1 MAAGGCRR
9 QGRVQPVTLDWLPD
23 FGKTL
28 QGLVNRGVDAV
39 VTGYGDS
46 LDGFSALLTAP
57 VRAVETAL
65 LHIPVPAFV
74 LAVAAGAWLARRR
87 SGFALGMA
95 VLPLVLAGLGVWA
108 EAMQSLALVTVA
120 VLLVTILGLPLGVAA
135 ARLPRLGRALSPLYD
150 LMQTIPSFVYLIP
163 VAMVLGLGRAP
174 ALVATLIYA
183 LPPFARL
190 TELGLRGIDGELV
203 QAARALGLGPRR
215 TLWLIEL
222 PLARPTI
229 LQGLNQ
235 AIMMALAMVVV
246 ASMIGAKGLGEIV
259 LLGLQRADP
268 GLGFV
273 GGLAIVLLAILL
285 DRMAQAVFVERRR
298 QG

>member
-1 MAAGGCRR
+1 MSEN
-9 QGRVQPVTLDWLPD
+9 WLPD
-23 FGKTL
+23 LGKAL
-28 QGLVNRGVDAV
+28 QQAVNRAVDAV
-39 VTGYGDS
+39 VTGHGDS
-46 LDGFSALLTAP
+46 LDGLSALLTAP
-57 VRAVETAL
+57 VRWVEAGLLQLSPPVGIAIVAGAAL
-65 LHIPVPAFV
+65 LARPRPFFV
-74 LAVAAGAWLARRR
+74 
-87 SGFALGMA
+87 LGMA
-95 VLPLVLAGLGVWA
+95 ALPAAIALLGVWQA
-108 EAMQSLALVTVA
+108 TMQSLALIAVA
-120 VLLVTILGLPLGVAA
+120 VLLVAMLGLPLGIMA
-135 ARLPRLGRALSPLYD
+135 ARWPRLSRVLAPVYD

-174 ALVATLIYA
+174 ALIATVIYA

-190 TELGLRGIDGELV
+190 TELGLREIDRELV
-203 QAARALGLGPRR
+203 AASRALGLSGRQ
-215 TLWLIEL
+215 TLWLVEL
-222 PLARPTI
+222 PLARPAI

-285 DRMAQAVFVERRR
+285 DRMAGAVLARGKGR
-298 QG
+298 

>member
-1 MAAGGCRR
+1 MAGLGAGGDLS
-9 QGRVQPVTLDWLPD
+9 QSHGQPVNTSGLPD
-23 FGKTL
+23 FGKTF
-28 QGLVNRGVDAV
+28 QGLVNRAIDVV
-39 VTGYGDS
+39 VTGYGDQ
-46 LDGFSALLTAP
+46 LDGFGAALTAP
-57 VRAVETAL
+57 VRLVETAL
-65 LHIPVPAFV
+65 LHMPFWLTLP
-74 LAVAAGAWLARRR
+74 LVAAAAWWPRRDL
-87 SGFALGMA
+87 GFALVMA
-95 VLPLVLAGLGVWA
+95 ALPVALALLGVWT
-108 EAMQSLALVTVA
+108 EAMQSLALIVVA
-120 VLLVTILGLPLGVAA
+120 VAMVALLGLPLGIAA
-135 ARLPRLGRALSPLYD
+135 ARLPWLSRLLAPLYD

-190 TELGLRGIDGELV
+190 SELGLRAVDAGLV
-203 QAARALGLGPRR
+203 QAARALGLGRWQ
-215 TLWLIEL
+215 TLWLVEL
-222 PLARPTI
+222 PLARPAI

-285 DRMAQAVFVERRR
+285 DRLARSALTQR
-298 QG
+298 

>member
-1 MAAGGCRR
+1 MI
-9 QGRVQPVTLDWLPD
+9 PDWLPD
-23 FGKTL
+23 AGKAL
-28 QGLVNRGVDAV
+28 QRLVNHAVDAV
-39 VTGYGDS
+39 VTGYGDD
-46 LDGFSALLTAP
+46 LDGLSALLTAP
-57 VRAVETAL
+57 VRAVEAAL
-65 LHIPVPAFV
+65 LHIPVPVFV
-74 LAVAAGAWLARRR
+74 LVVAAGAWLARRKP
-87 SGFALGMA
+87 GFALGMA
-95 VLPLVLAGLGVWA
+95 VLPLVLAGLGVWT
-108 EAMQSLALVTVA
+108 EAMQSLALVVVA
-120 VLLVTILGLPLGVAA
+120 VLLVTMLGLPLGIAA

-190 TELGLRGIDGELV
+190 TELGLSGVDAGLV
-203 QAARALGLGPRR
+203 QAARALGLGPRQ
-215 TLWLIEL
+215 TLWLVEL

-285 DRMAQAVFVERRR
+285 DRMAQAVLVERRR
-298 QG
+298 EG

>member
-1 MAAGGCRR
+1 
-9 QGRVQPVTLDWLPD
+9 VIPDWLPE
-23 FGKTL
+23 FGKAL
-28 QGLVNRGVDAV
+28 QRLVNRAVDAV
-39 VTGYGDS
+39 VTGYGDD

-57 VRAVETAL
+57 VRGVETAL
-65 LHIPVPAFV
+65 LHVPVPVFV
-74 LAVAAGAWLARRR
+74 LAIAAGAWLAGRKL
-87 SGFALGMA
+87 GFALAMA
-95 VLPLVLAGLGVWA
+95 LLPLVLAGLGVWN
-108 EAMQSLALVTVA
+108 EAMQSLALVVVA
-120 VLLVTILGLPLGVAA
+120 VLLVAILGLPLGIAA
-135 ARLPRLGRALSPLYD
+135 ARLPRLGRALAPFYD

-190 TELGLRGIDGELV
+190 TELGLRGIDAGLV
-203 QAARALGLGPRR
+203 QAARALGLGPRQ
-215 TLWLIEL
+215 TLWLVEL

-273 GGLAIVLLAILL
+273 GGMAIVVLAILL
-285 DRMAQAVFVERRR
+285 DRMAQAVLGARRPLA
-298 QG
+298 

>member
-1 MAAGGCRR
+1 MT
-9 QGRVQPVTLDWLPD
+9 PDWLPD
-23 FGKTL
+23 AGKAL
-28 QGLVNRGVDAV
+28 QRLVNRAVDAV
-39 VTGYGDS
+39 VIGYGDD
-46 LDGFSALLTAP
+46 LDGFRALLTAP
-57 VRAVETAL
+57 VRGVETAL
-65 LHIPVPAFV
+65 LLIPVPVFV
-74 LAVAAGAWLARRR
+74 LAVAAGAWVARRKP
-87 SGFALGMA
+87 GFALAMA
-95 VLPLVLAGLGVWA
+95 ALPLILAALGVWT
-108 EAMQSLALVTVA
+108 EAMQSLALVAVA
-120 VLLVTILGLPLGVAA
+120 VLLVALLGLPLGIAA
-135 ARLPRLGRALSPLYD
+135 ARLPRLGRALAPLYD

-190 TELGLRGIDGELV
+190 TELGLNGVDAGLV
-203 QAARALGLGPRR
+203 QAARALGLGPRQ
-215 TLWLIEL
+215 TLWLVEL
-222 PLARPTI
+222 PLARATI

-285 DRMAQAVFVERRR
+285 DRLAQAILVERRR
-298 QG
+298 EG

>member
-1 MAAGGCRR
+1 MI
-9 QGRVQPVTLDWLPD
+9 PDWLPE
-23 FGKTL
+23 FGKAL
-28 QGLVNRGVDAV
+28 QRLVNRAVDAV
-39 VTGYGDS
+39 VTGYGDD

-57 VRAVETAL
+57 VRGVETAL
-65 LHIPVPAFV
+65 LHVPVPVFV
-74 LAVAAGAWLARRR
+74 LAIAVGAWLAGRKI
-87 SGFALGMA
+87 GFALAMA
-95 VLPLVLAGLGVWA
+95 LLPLILAGLGVWN
-108 EAMQSLALVTVA
+108 EAMQSLALVVVA
-120 VLLVTILGLPLGVAA
+120 VLLVAILGLPLGIAA
-135 ARLPRLGRALSPLYD
+135 ARLPRLGRALAPFYD

-190 TELGLRGIDGELV
+190 TELGLRGIDAGLV
-203 QAARALGLGPRR
+203 QAARALGLGPRQ
-215 TLWLIEL
+215 TLWLVEL
-222 PLARPTI
+222 PLAQPTI

-273 GGLAIVLLAILL
+273 GGMAIVVLAILL
-285 DRMAQAVFVERRR
+285 DRMAQAVLGARRPLA
-298 QG
+298 

>member
-1 MAAGGCRR
+1 
-9 QGRVQPVTLDWLPD
+9 VTPGWLPD
-23 FGKTL
+23 AGKAL

-39 VTGYGDS
+39 VTGYGDR

-65 LHIPVPAFV
+65 LHVPVPAFI
-74 LAVAAGAWLARRR
+74 LAVAAAAWLARRR
-87 SGFALGMA
+87 IGFSLAMA
-95 VLPLVLAGLGVWA
+95 ALPLVLASLGVWT
-108 EAMQSLALVTVA
+108 EAMQSLALVVVA
-120 VLLVTILGLPLGVAA
+120 VLLVALLGLPLGIAA
-135 ARLPRLGRALSPLYD
+135 ARLPRLGRALAPVYD

-190 TELGLRGIDGELV
+190 TELGLCGVERELV
-203 QAARALGLGPRR
+203 EAGRALGLGPRQ

-222 PLARPTI
+222 PLARPAI
-229 LQGLNQ
+229 LQGINQ

-246 ASMIGAKGLGEIV
+246 ASMIGAKGLGEVV

-273 GGLAIVLLAILL
+273 GGLAIVALAILL
-285 DRMAQAVFVERRR
+285 DRMAQAVLLERRPPA
-298 QG
+298 

>member
-1 MAAGGCRR
+1 
-9 QGRVQPVTLDWLPD
+9 VIPDWLPE
-23 FGKTL
+23 FGKAL
-28 QGLVNRGVDAV
+28 QRLVNRAVDAV
-39 VTGYGDS
+39 VTGYGDD

-57 VRAVETAL
+57 VRGVETAL
-65 LHIPVPAFV
+65 LHVPVPVFV
-74 LAVAAGAWLARRR
+74 LAIAVGAWLAGRKI
-87 SGFALGMA
+87 GFALAMA
-95 VLPLVLAGLGVWA
+95 LLPLVLAGLGVWN
-108 EAMQSLALVTVA
+108 EAMQSLALVVVA
-120 VLLVTILGLPLGVAA
+120 VLLVAILGLPLGIAA
-135 ARLPRLGRALSPLYD
+135 ARLPRLGRALAPFYD

-190 TELGLRGIDGELV
+190 TELGLRGIDAGLV
-203 QAARALGLGPRR
+203 QAARALGLGPRQ
-215 TLWLIEL
+215 TLWLVEL

-273 GGLAIVLLAILL
+273 GGMAIVVLAILL
-285 DRMAQAVFVERRR
+285 DRMAQAVLGARRPLA
-298 QG
+298 

>member
-1 MAAGGCRR
+1 
-9 QGRVQPVTLDWLPD
+9 VIPDWLPD
-23 FGKTL
+23 AGKAL
-28 QGLVNRGVDAV
+28 QRLVNHAVDAV
-39 VTGYGDS
+39 VTGYGDD
-46 LDGFSALLTAP
+46 LDGLSALLTAP
-57 VRAVETAL
+57 VRAVEAAL
-65 LHIPVPAFV
+65 LHIPVPVFV
-74 LAVAAGAWLARRR
+74 LVVAAGAWLARRKP
-87 SGFALGMA
+87 GFALGMA
-95 VLPLVLAGLGVWA
+95 VLPLVLAGLGVWT
-108 EAMQSLALVTVA
+108 EAMQSLALVVVA
-120 VLLVTILGLPLGVAA
+120 VLLVTMLGLPLGIAA

-190 TELGLRGIDGELV
+190 TELGLSGVDAGLV
-203 QAARALGLGPRR
+203 QAARALGLGPRQ
-215 TLWLIEL
+215 TLWLVEL

-285 DRMAQAVFVERRR
+285 DRMAQAVLVERRR
-298 QG
+298 EG

>member
-1 MAAGGCRR
+1 MSAGG
-9 QGRVQPVTLDWLPD
+9 LPD
-23 FGKTL
+23 LGKAL
-28 QGLVNRGVDAV
+28 QGFVNRAVDAI
-39 VTGYGDS
+39 VTGYGDR
-46 LDGFSALLTAP
+46 LDGLGGALTAP
-57 VRAVETAL
+57 VRLVETAL
-65 LHIPVPAFV
+65 LQVPFW
-74 LAVAAGAWLARRR
+74 LALLLVVAAAWWPRRDV
-87 SGFALGMA
+87 GFALAMA
-95 VLPLVLAGLGVWA
+95 ALPVALALLGVWT
-108 EAMQSLALVTVA
+108 EAMQSLALIAVA
-120 VLLVTILGLPLGVAA
+120 VAMVAVLGLPLGVAA
-135 ARLPRLGRALSPLYD
+135 ARLPRLSRVLAPVYD

-190 TELGLRGIDGELV
+190 SELGLRAVDGGLV
-203 QAARALGLGPRR
+203 QASRALGLGRWQ
-215 TLWLIEL
+215 TLWLVEL
-222 PLARPTI
+222 PLAGPAI

-285 DRMAQAVFVERRR
+285 DRMARSALTRR
-298 QG
+298 